1 MANQQS
7 NIDGTVVV
15 IGGGVVGCFIA
26 YRLAGAGVSVTL
38 VEQEGPGSGATGNSA
53 GNIQPGS
60 GRDDTYKIAL
70 GAESL
75 ALWRKYLPQIKAAGG
90 IDYLEQDVR
99 YVYAAT
105 NNQEERESRQILSD
119 LTAAGLKA
127 EWVDG
132 LTAREIEPRLAGS
145 IIGGTLNQDCI
156 QMEPKLFIA
165 AMANA
170 VKSVGVTVLR
180 QKQAVGLTVTGGRA
194 KDVVFQDGSSLD
206 CSSVVLATGAWTLK
220 IMSEWLGYD
229 LSVEPVGLQK
239 LHLGLGSAAPLNCAV
254 RWNSVNIVSR
264 RDGLVHAGSKMD
276 ASGFDTKPSDET
288 RDWLLAQVKA
298 IMPGFQPSGVETI
311 AAFAASTP
319 ERGIPLIGELPG
331 TDGVLL
337 AVPSTDGFLMA
348 ALLADMT
355 ANLMINGQAHE
366 LMQRSPLA
374 QAASR

>member
-1 MANQQS
+1 MTNQQS
-7 NIDGTVVV
+7 NINGTVAV

-53 GNIQPGS
+53 GNIQPAS
-60 GRDDTYKIAL
+60 GDDDTYKIAL

-75 ALWRKYLPQIKAAGG
+75 ALWRKYLPEIKTAGG

-99 YVYAAT
+99 YIYAAT
-105 NNQEERESRQILSD
+105 NDQEERESRQILSD
-119 LTAAGLKA
+119 LKSAGLRS

-132 LTAREIEPRLAGS
+132 PTAREIEPRLADS
-145 IIGGTLNQDCI
+145 ITGGALHQDCI
-156 QMEPKLFIA
+156 QMDPKLFMA

-170 VKSVGVTVLR
+170 AESVGVTVQR

-194 KDVVFQDGSSLD
+194 NGVIFQDGSSLE
-206 CSSVVLATGAWTLK
+206 CSSVILATGAWTLK

-229 LSVEPVGLQK
+229 LPVEPHGLQK
-239 LHLGLGSAAPLNCAV
+239 LHLGLGTSAPLNCAV

-264 RDGLVHAGSKMD
+264 RDGLVHAGSKFD
-276 ASGFDTKPSDET
+276 PAGFDTKPTDET
-288 RDWLLAQVKA
+288 RDWLLAQVAA
-298 IMPGFQPSGVETI
+298 IMPGFQPASVETI

-319 ERGIPLIGELPG
+319 DRIPLVGELPG
-331 TDGVLL
+331 TEGVFL

-355 ANLMINGQAHE
+355 TNLMLNGQAHE

-374 QAASR
+374 QATSR

>member
-1 MANQQS
+1 MTNQQS
-7 NIDGTVVV
+7 NINGTVAV

-53 GNIQPGS
+53 GNIQPAS
-60 GRDDTYKIAL
+60 GDDDTYKIAL

-75 ALWRKYLPQIKAAGG
+75 ALWRKYLPEIKTAGG

-99 YVYAAT
+99 YIYAAT
-105 NNQEERESRQILSD
+105 NDQEERESRQILSD
-119 LTAAGLKA
+119 LKSAGLRS

-132 LTAREIEPRLAGS
+132 PTAREIEPRLADS
-145 IIGGTLNQDCI
+145 ITGGALHQDCI
-156 QMEPKLFIA
+156 QMDPKLFMA

-170 VKSVGVTVLR
+170 AESVGVTVQR

-194 KDVVFQDGSSLD
+194 NGVVFQDGSSLE
-206 CSSVVLATGAWTLK
+206 CSSVILATGAWTLK

-229 LSVEPVGLQK
+229 LPVEPHGLQK
-239 LHLGLGSAAPLNCAV
+239 LHLGLGTSAPLHCAV

-264 RDGLVHAGSKMD
+264 RDGLVHAGSKFD
-276 ASGFDTKPSDET
+276 PAGFDTKPTDET
-288 RDWLLAQVKA
+288 RDWLLAQVAA
-298 IMPGFQPSGVETI
+298 IMPGFQPASVETI

-319 ERGIPLIGELPG
+319 DRIPLVGELPG
-331 TDGVLL
+331 TEGVFL

-355 ANLMINGQAHE
+355 TNLMLNGQAHE

-374 QAASR
+374 QATSR

>member
-60 GRDDTYKIAL
+60 GSDDTYKIAL
-70 GAESL
+70 GAESI
-75 ALWRKYLPQIKAAGG
+75 ALWRKYLPQIKEAGG

-119 LTAAGLKA
+119 LAAAGLKA

-132 LTAREIEPRLAGS
+132 PTAREIEPRLAGS

-156 QMEPKLFIA
+156 QMEPKLFMA
-165 AMANA
+165 AIANA
-170 VKSVGVTVLR
+170 AESVGVTVLR

-194 KDVVFQDGSSLD
+194 KGVIFQDRSSLD

-229 LSVEPVGLQK
+229 LPVEPVGLQK

-276 ASGFDTKPSDET
+276 PAGFDAKPSDET
-288 RDWLLAQVKA
+288 RDWLLAQVAA
-298 IMPGFQPSGVETI
+298 IMPGFQPSSVETI

-319 ERGIPLIGELPG
+319 ERGIPLIGKLPG

-348 ALLADMT
+348 ALLADMAT
-355 ANLMINGQAHE
+355 NLMINGQAHE

-374 QAASR
+374 QSAPR

>member
-1 MANQQS
+1 MTNQQS
-7 NIDGTVVV
+7 NINGTVAV

-53 GNIQPGS
+53 GNIQPAS
-60 GRDDTYKIAL
+60 GDDDTYKIAL

-75 ALWRKYLPQIKAAGG
+75 ALWRKYLPEIKTAGG

-99 YVYAAT
+99 YIYAAT
-105 NNQEERESRQILSD
+105 NDQEERESRQILSD
-119 LTAAGLKA
+119 LKSAGLRS

-132 LTAREIEPRLAGS
+132 PTAREIEPRLADS
-145 IIGGTLNQDCI
+145 ITGGALHQDCI
-156 QMEPKLFIA
+156 QMDPKLFMA

-170 VKSVGVTVLR
+170 AEYVGVTVQR

-194 KDVVFQDGSSLD
+194 NGVVFQDGSSLE
-206 CSSVVLATGAWTLK
+206 CSSVILATGAWTLK

-229 LSVEPVGLQK
+229 LPVEPHGLQK
-239 LHLGLGSAAPLNCAV
+239 LHLGLGTSAPLHCAV

-264 RDGLVHAGSKMD
+264 RDGLVHAGSKFD
-276 ASGFDTKPSDET
+276 PAGFDTKPTDET
-288 RDWLLAQVKA
+288 RDWLLAQVAA
-298 IMPGFQPSGVETI
+298 IMPGFQPASVETI

-319 ERGIPLIGELPG
+319 DRIPLVGELPG
-331 TDGVLL
+331 TEGVFL

-355 ANLMINGQAHE
+355 TNLMLNGQAHE

-374 QAASR
+374 QATSR